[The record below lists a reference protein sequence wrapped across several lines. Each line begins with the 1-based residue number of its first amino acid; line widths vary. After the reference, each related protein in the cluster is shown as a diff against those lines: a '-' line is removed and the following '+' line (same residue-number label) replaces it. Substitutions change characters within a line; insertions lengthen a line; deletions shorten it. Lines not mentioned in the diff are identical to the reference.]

1 MKTDGPRYGID
12 ELAEL
17 GGVSRRTVRYY
28 IQEGLLPQPLGV
40 GRGNHYAP
48 EHLDALVRV
57 KSMQEAGLT
66 LDAIRQSLSGKPVTI
81 ASAPPPPATV
91 RSVWRRF
98 TLGPGVELHVRGD
111 AHAPPAS
118 VLEGLAEWY
127 RVHHGRA
134 GDPHDDDY

>member
-1 MKTDGPRYGID
+1 MKADDPRYGID

-28 IQEGLLPQPLGV
+28 IQEALLPQPLGV
-40 GRGNHYAP
+40 GRGNHYTRK
-48 EHLDALVRV
+48 HLDALVRV

-66 LDAIRQSLSGKPVTI
+66 LDAIRQSLSGKPATT
-81 ASAPPPPATV
+81 ASAQAPQATL

-118 VLEGLAEWY
+118 VLEGVAEWY
-127 RVHHGRA
+127 RAHHGRA
-134 GDPHDDDY
+134 GDPHDDDH